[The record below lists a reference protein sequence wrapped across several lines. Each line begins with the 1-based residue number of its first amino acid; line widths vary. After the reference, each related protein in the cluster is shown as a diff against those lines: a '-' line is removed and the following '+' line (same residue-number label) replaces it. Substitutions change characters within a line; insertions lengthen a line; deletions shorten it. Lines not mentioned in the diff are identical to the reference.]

1 MPYTFDEAIALERLP
16 GMTPWESALLKTWI
30 ETAGSTWDSYDFNVR
45 LGGGVD
51 PGPAYTPAIRAGSI
65 ANTQPRAD
73 CIAARGNAIA
83 VVEVKIQG
91 YLGSLGQI
99 LAYEQLYRHD
109 HPEVAAVERVL
120 VAHHLAAEV
129 ARVLTANHVIVFVF
143 PGVQPPAPASPPQSS

>member
-1 MPYTFDEAIALERLP
+1 MPYTLEEALALDRLP
-16 GMTPWESALLKTWI
+16 GHTKWESALLQAWLAM
-30 ETAGSTWDSYDFNVR
+30 AGGVWESFDFNVR

-51 PGPAYTPAIRAGSI
+51 PGPAFAPSIRAGSI

-73 CIAARGNAIA
+73 CIATKGLSAAI
-83 VVEVKIQG
+83 VEVKIVG

-109 HPEVAAVERVL
+109 HPELLRVDRIL

-129 ARVLTANHVIVFVF
+129 ARVLTSNHVTIVVF
-143 PGVQPPAPASPPQSS
+143 PAIGPPA

>member
-1 MPYTFDEAIALERLP
+1 MPYTFDEAIALARLP
-16 GMTPWESALLKTWI
+16 GMTPWESALLQAWI
-30 ETAGSTWDSYDFNVR
+30 TTAGRHWDTYDFNVR

-51 PGPAYTPAIRAGSI
+51 PGPAFTPAIRAGSI

-73 CIAARGNAIA
+73 CIATRDNTIA

-109 HPEVAAVERVL
+109 HPTVMQVERVL

-129 ARVLTANHVIVFVF
+129 ARVLSANHVIVFVF
-143 PGVQPPAPASPPQSS
+143 PGVQPPAPA